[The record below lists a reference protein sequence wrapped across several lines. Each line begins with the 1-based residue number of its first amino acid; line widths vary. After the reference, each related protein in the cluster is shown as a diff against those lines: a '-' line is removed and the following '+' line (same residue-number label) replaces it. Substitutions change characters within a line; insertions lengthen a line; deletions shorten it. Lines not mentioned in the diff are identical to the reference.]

1 MAESKTYPKI
11 LRSKRE
17 NMIFFPANI
26 VEVQKKDMEDKLE
39 TFYEYDLLKIT
50 DTGQQIDDY
59 DLFKKQNYAELRKI
73 AYGDW
78 QKQFEIMQ
86 EQGFEVWQD
95 YCQAIKVKYSK
106 VETVEK

>member
-73 AYGDW
+73 AYGIW
-78 QKQFEIMQ
+78 Q
-86 EQGFEVWQD
+86 EQLEMQQEDFIGWQD
-95 YCQAIKVKYSK
+95 YCQTIKIEYPK
-106 VETVEK
+106 V